1 MSILV
6 ADARS
11 LHDVLEPGSELDSDL
26 AVVDYLGG
34 SRKVDVYL
42 CRSKRLKGLVACKVL
57 RREYCTDLSALEA
70 ILEEGEILQR
80 LRHPNV
86 VEGYDIELEDH
97 PRIVLQYLPGQTLKN
112 TLFGGNYGAF
122 DIGDV
127 VDLSEQM
134 AEALTY
140 VHQQE
145 LLHLDVKPSNFMY
158 HDGHVTLFDFS
169 VSEEFSAEHPL
180 RTNAG
185 TVEYMAPEQ
194 TYNDE
199 VCYATD
205 VFGLGVLFYQM
216 LTGGNLPYQ
225 VVEHTDSGDGH
236 KVQRRLDYT
245 IPPKWPSD
253 TNPTVPANVEAVA
266 MRAIQP
272 SIGGRYQTPWD
283 FRAALRAAC

>member
-1 MSILV
+1 MLV

-11 LHDVLEPGSELDSDL
+11 LQEVLEPGSELDSDL
-26 AVVDYLGG
+26 AVVGHLGG

-42 CRSKRLKGLVACKVL
+42 CRSKRFKGLVACKVL
-57 RREYCTDLSALEA
+57 RPEHCIDLAALGA

-80 LRHPNV
+80 LRHSNV
-86 VEGYDIELEDH
+86 VEGYHVELEDH

-122 DIGDV
+122 DIEDV
-127 VDLSEQM
+127 IDLAEQM

-140 VHQQE
+140 VHQQG

-169 VSEEFSAEHPL
+169 VAEEFSTEHSL
-180 RTNAG
+180 RARAG

-194 TYNDE
+194 TYKDE
-199 VCYATD
+199 VGYATD
-205 VFGLGVLFYQM
+205 VFGVGVLFYQM
-216 LTGGNLPYQ
+216 LTGGTLPYP
-225 VVEHTDSGDGH
+225 VVEHPVTGDKH
-236 KVQRRLDYT
+236 RVQRRLDYAT
-245 IPPKWPSD
+245 PPKSPSD
-253 TNPTVPANVEAVA
+253 TNPTVPSCVEAVA
-266 MRAIQP
+266 MRAIRP
-272 SIGGRYQTPWD
+272 SIGERYQTPLD

>member
-1 MSILV
+1 MLV

-11 LHDVLEPGSELDSDL
+11 LRDVLEPGSEPDSDL
-26 AVVDYLGG
+26 AVVGHLGG

-42 CRSKRLKGLVACKVL
+42 CRSKRFKGLVACKVL
-57 RREYCTDLSALEA
+57 RPEHWIDLSALGA

-86 VEGYDIELEDH
+86 VEGYHVELEDH

-127 VDLSEQM
+127 IDLAEQM

-140 VHQQE
+140 VHQQG

-169 VSEEFSAEHPL
+169 VAEEFSMERPL
-180 RTNAG
+180 RANAG

-194 TYNDE
+194 TYKGE
-199 VCYATD
+199 VDYATD

-216 LTGGNLPYQ
+216 LTGGTLPYR
-225 VVEHTDSGDGH
+225 VVEHPVTGDEH

-245 IPPKWPSD
+245 TPPKRPSD
-253 TNPTVPANVEAVA
+253 TNPAVPARVEAVA
-266 MRAIQP
+266 TRAIRP
-272 SIGGRYQTPWD
+272 SIGERYQTPLD